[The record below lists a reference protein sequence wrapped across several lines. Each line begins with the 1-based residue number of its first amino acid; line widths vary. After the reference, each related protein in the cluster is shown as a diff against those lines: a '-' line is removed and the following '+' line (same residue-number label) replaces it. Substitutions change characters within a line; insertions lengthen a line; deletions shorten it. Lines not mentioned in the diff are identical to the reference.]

1 MANLFDLIGRI
12 FISLVFLLSGY
23 NKIFNYDNT
32 ISWMEGFGI
41 PGFLLWPA
49 IVLEILLPIFI
60 IIGYRTQI
68 SAIILAAFF
77 VNYHYG
83 HQGLM
88 PLDDLQNFN
97 SGFRVLN
104 GDFPFRD
111 YYSITGPILD
121 IWQSNLYDLFGVSWK
136 SFILHA
142 SILNCVYAISIF
154 IFLNSVRMSLRT
166 LVTFLVSPL

>member
-23 NKIFNYDNT
+23 NKILNYDNT

-68 SAIILAAFF
+68 SAIILAIFCLATALIFHYDFANQMQTIAFLKNF
-77 VNYHYG
+77 
-83 HQGLM
+83 GLAG
-88 PLDDLQNFN
+88 
-97 SGFRVLN
+97 GFLFIATN
-104 GDFPFRD
+104 GPKEWAVERKKK
-111 YYSITGPILD
+111 Y
-121 IWQSNLYDLFGVSWK
+121 
-136 SFILHA
+136 
-142 SILNCVYAISIF
+142 
-154 IFLNSVRMSLRT
+154 VRL
-166 LVTFLVSPL
+166 

>member
-68 SAIILAAFF
+68 SAIILAIFCLTTALIFHYDFANQMQTIAF
-77 VNYHYG
+77 
-83 HQGLM
+83 LK
-88 PLDDLQNFN
+88 NFALAG
-97 SGFRVLN
+97 GFLFIAVH
-104 GDFPFRD
+104 
-111 YYSITGPILD
+111 GPKE
-121 IWQSNLYDLFGVSWK
+121 W
-136 SFILHA
+136 
-142 SILNCVYAISIF
+142 AIDRKQKY
-154 IFLNSVRMSLRT
+154 VRL
-166 LVTFLVSPL
+166 

>member
-68 SAIILAAFF
+68 SAIILAMFCLATALIFHNDFANQMQIIAFLKNF
-77 VNYHYG
+77 
-83 HQGLM
+83 GLAG
-88 PLDDLQNFN
+88 
-97 SGFRVLN
+97 GF
-104 GDFPFRD
+104 
-111 YYSITGPILD
+111 
-121 IWQSNLYDLFGVSWK
+121 
-136 SFILHA
+136 
-142 SILNCVYAISIF
+142 IF
-154 IFLNSVRMSLRT
+154 IATNGPKDWAIDRKKKYVRL
-166 LVTFLVSPL
+166 